1 MAIPATKISG
11 AFILQSIYVFDF
23 LQTVSTQLK
32 ETLDGMEESKLN
44 DVALASLSGFQAQRD
59 SRQGVYVLHYDGA
72 PVYLGKAND
81 VSERLSQHLEKLK
94 GRRGIDPDRVGYKA
108 LLLDK
113 SMGTAANEDLLISMY
128 KGKHASMWNGAGF
141 GPKDP
146 GQNRDTTRPGWFD
159 RHFPIVDDFLIDIDA
174 GSAEQIGL
182 AILLGLMKVQLPY
195 VFRYTVPSDD
205 LLRQISLAGV
215 KHDARSLLQ
224 AAVTFLG
231 VGWKGAII
239 SYGMVLYK
247 TTKDYPYGE
256 ELTP

>member
-1 MAIPATKISG
+1 M
-11 AFILQSIYVFDF
+11 QSIYVFDF
-23 LQTVSTQLK
+23 LQTVSAQLK
-32 ETLDGMEESKLN
+32 DTLDGMQESKL
-44 DVALASLSGFQAQRD
+44 DDAALAGLTGFQAQKD

-94 GRRGIDPDRVGYKA
+94 GRRGIDPDRIGYKA

-128 KGKHASMWNGAGF
+128 KGKHANMWNGAGF

-159 RHFPIVDDFLIDIDA
+159 RHFPIVDDFPIELDA
-174 GSAEQIGL
+174 GPAEQMEL
-182 AILLGLMKVQLPY
+182 AVLLGQMKVQLPY
-195 VFRYTVPSDD
+195 VFRYAVPSDD
-205 LLRQISLAGV
+205 LQRQISLAGV
-215 KHDARSLLQ
+215 KRDARSLLQ

-231 VGWKGAII
+231 AGWKGAVI

-256 ELTP
+256 ELLP